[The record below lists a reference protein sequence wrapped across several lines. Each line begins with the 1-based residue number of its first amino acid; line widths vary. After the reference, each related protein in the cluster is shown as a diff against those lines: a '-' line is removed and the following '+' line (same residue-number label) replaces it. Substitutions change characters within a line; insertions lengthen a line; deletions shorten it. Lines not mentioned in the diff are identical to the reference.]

1 MKPVALVLLCLAVAC
16 QGRVLL
22 PKEPLDSIPVTIV
35 SESEPQAL
43 PLVKEQTA
51 EEPLKVEEV
60 KPAARLETQEEV
72 QTELK
77 EEVKPAEEQAK
88 PELKEAAKPE
98 EAKPELK
105 EAAKP
110 EEAKPE
116 LKEEIKSELPAEEK
130 PLIKEEAQ
138 PELKEEAK
146 PELKKEAREEVAEIK
161 AEEQPEQQLK
171 SEQPSEIKAEVQ
183 TEAKPETQPELK
195 TELKPEQTE
204 TQPEAQPEAQPQVQ
218 PDSQLKSQPEAQPET
233 QPEVQPAAPVETES
247 SPILKALANSAD
259 DVVVA
264 PEVVV
269 DPAEVNVDGVQPHVR
284 QATQATPTQ
293 SSTQQNF
300 VQQLIQNSP
309 IGQFL
314 SQFNNGQQQQQQQQ
328 QGVQQDNAEQPA
340 TPAPTIP
347 GFLNPSVAITSAQNA
362 VQNAAQSVVN
372 TTTQAFQG
380 IQQFANNLG
389 TQFQNTLSGLTG
401 QQQQNAQ
408 PTTARPPGPI
418 QSFVNNV
425 FGGNNNA
432 TAASPAQQQQQ
443 GPLQGIINFL
453 GGNRPTSAPAAAAP
467 AAAAPAQ
474 TPGVDDKIE
483 AASDQQ
489 ASIAENE
496 VRTSAEAIDDS
507 FEEAVPSNEVI
518 TVNDDVSSAGDD
530 AVPNNSVDSEQ
541 QNTFVDSAVAL

>member
-51 EEPLKVEEV
+51 ELPLKVEEV

-72 QTELK
+72 QTVVK

-88 PELKEAAKPE
+88 PELKETAKPE

-161 AEEQPEQQLK
+161 AEEQPEQQLR

-195 TELKPEQTE
+195 TELKPEQPEAQPE
-204 TQPEAQPEAQPQVQ
+204 TQPEAQPQIQ
-218 PDSQLKSQPEAQPET
+218 PDSQLKSQPET

-269 DPAEVNVDGVQPHVR
+269 DPAEVNADGVQPHVR

-347 GFLNPSVAITSAQNA
+347 GFLNPSAAITSAQNA

-467 AAAAPAQ
+467 AAAAAAPAQ

-518 TVNDDVSSAGDD
+518 TVNDDASSAGDD